1 MKELVLGESLE
12 VLLDHRGK
20 TPKKLGGD
28 FAPSGVPVASALLV
42 RDGRLDLSS
51 ARTVTPEMYSKWMPE
66 PTRCGD
72 VILTSEAPAGR
83 VARVTSD
90 EPLVLGQRLFGL
102 RGKTGVLDSAYLYYA
117 LQSTAVQAA
126 IVGHSTGTTVV
137 GIRQS
142 ALRQV
147 RIPAPSF
154 IRQQAIAEVLSAL
167 DDKIAANAKLAGVAI
182 DLVHSEYLR
191 LTPLAVRGGTT
202 FADVARVSGGG
213 TPSTK
218 ASGYWGGDVRWATPT
233 DMTALDGPYLS
244 ATSRTIT
251 RDGLAACSSALFDP
265 GAILMTSRATIGAL
279 AVNTVPTA
287 TNQGFIVVEPHDSRM
302 RWWLLH
308 QMQSRVSEFIS
319 WANGA
324 TFLELSRG
332 TFKSLAVETL
342 PTEALAGFDTMAEAT
357 HSLARSI
364 LAENRTLAA
373 TRDALLP
380 QLMSGKLRVRD
391 AEAAASAAGA

>member
-1 MKELVLGESLE
+1 MIPADWELTTWGKVVDLRYGKALRGYRDGSGSIAVYGTNGPVGVTGVPQAKGPGVVVGRKGAYRGVHFAPQDYWVIDTAYYIDPKRPLHMRWAYYSLQLADINGLDSGSAIPSTTRESFAGLRACIPPLGE
-12 VLLDHRGK
+12 
-20 TPKKLGGD
+20 
-28 FAPSGVPVASALLV
+28 
-42 RDGRLDLSS
+42 
-51 ARTVTPEMYSKWMPE
+51 
-66 PTRCGD
+66 
-72 VILTSEAPAGR
+72 
-83 VARVTSD
+83 
-90 EPLVLGQRLFGL
+90 
-102 RGKTGVLDSAYLYYA
+102 
-117 LQSTAVQAA
+117 
-126 IVGHSTGTTVV
+126 
-137 GIRQS
+137 
-142 ALRQV
+142 
-147 RIPAPSF
+147 
-154 IRQQAIAEVLSAL
+154 QQAIAEVLGAL
-167 DDKIAANAKLAGVAI
+167 DDKIASNAKLAAVAI

-191 LTPLAVRGGTT
+191 LTPLAVRGDTT

-218 ASGYWGGDVRWATPT
+218 ISGYWGGDVRWATPT

-244 ATSRTIT
+244 STSRTIT
-251 RDGLAACSSALFDP
+251 QDGLAACSSALFDS

-302 RWWLLH
+302 RWWLFH

-332 TFKSLAVETL
+332 TFKSLAVTSL
-342 PTEALAGFDTMAEAT
+342 PAEALAGFDTMAEAT
-357 HSLARSI
+357 HSLARST
-364 LAENRTLAA
+364 LAENRSLAA

-380 QLMSGKLRVRD
+380 RLMSGQLRVRD